1 MAIYMKIDGIDGG
14 VTAKGHEKWIELDSA
29 QWGVGRGI
37 AMGVGAS
44 GKREAS
50 NPTVSEVSV
59 TKMMDKTSSLL
70 FQEACIG
77 KGKKVTLHLVKTG
90 ADELQTYMEYILE
103 ECMISGYSVSTG
115 GDRPSESISLS
126 FDKMTMSY
134 TPYDNSGKAQT
145 PVKAGYDLSTAT
157 KV

>member
-1 MAIYMKIDGIDGG
+1 MAIYMEIDGIKGG
-14 VTAKGHEKWIELDSA
+14 VTAEGHPDWIEIDSL

-37 AMGVGAS
+37 GMGVGAS

-59 TKMMDKTSSLL
+59 TKRMDKTSSLL

-90 ADELQTYMEYILE
+90 ADKLQTYMEYILE
-103 ECMISGYSVSTG
+103 DCMISGYSVSSG

-134 TPYDNSGKAQT
+134 TPYDNTGTAQT
-145 PVKAGYDLSTAT
+145 PVKAGYDLAKAT